1 MGTGAFGHGQ
11 IAGAG
16 RTVDQVARRSTEL
29 VHGAVPAPMLATL
42 GTAPVTGDHLATEFK
57 WDGQRAMVII
67 AGGTTQVSSRNGA
80 DVTSLGVDVLVNG
93 VCPCHGPESLF
104 ARRHTCRAP
113 SGKDGILVAGLA
125 PRSSIV
131 VAGQASV
138 CNHSGLTP
146 ASINPALTS

>member
-1 MGTGAFGHGQ
+1 MN
-11 IAGAG
+11 
-16 RTVDQVARRSTEL
+16 SYPL
-29 VHGAVPAPMLATL
+29 PMLATL
-42 GTAPVTGDHLATEFK
+42 GQPPARFADFAVEAK
-57 WDGQRAMVII
+57 YDGQRGIPVFDDRGA
-67 AGGTTQVSSRNGA
+67 TLLSRNGA

>member
-1 MGTGAFGHGQ
+1 MGTGVFGHRQ

-80 DVTSLGVDVLVNG
+80 DASSLGVMVS
-93 VCPCHGPESLF
+93 P
-104 ARRHTCRAP
+104 
-113 SGKDGILVAGLA
+113 
-125 PRSSIV
+125 
-131 VAGQASV
+131 
-138 CNHSGLTP
+138 
-146 ASINPALTS
+146 